1 MTLGDFEI
9 IPGVVIDANDPLN
22 EGRVKACAPGLF
34 DTSEMDKE
42 DLFWI
47 NPFMMIGHQS
57 FSRLEINSKIWILH
71 NVNNY
76 FEYWYIPMFE
86 INENAPKV
94 QNSSADVMLSRSING
109 ETVQLYYSPDD
120 GYNIVIGENRLQLS
134 SEGDFNVVASD
145 AIITANSDGIK
156 LTKYNSDIYSVTKAE
171 PLINIL
177 NEFCIDLE
185 TLSMTASAN
194 PYTANI
200 AVPLFQASS
209 KLQKALQ
216 SIKSDFVKIS

>member
-94 QNSSADVMLSRSING
+94 QNSNADIMLSRSING

-145 AIITANSDGIK
+145 AVITANSDGIK
-156 LTKYNSDIYSVTKAE
+156 LSKYNSDIYSATKAE

-194 PYTANI
+194 PYTANLS
-200 AVPLFQASS
+200 VPLFQASS

>member
-47 NPFMMIGHQS
+47 NPFMMMGHQS

-71 NVNNY
+71 NSDNY

-94 QNSSADVMLSRSING
+94 QNSNADVMLSRSING

-120 GYNIVIGENRLQLS
+120 GYNIVIGDNRLQLS

-145 AIITANSDGIK
+145 AVITANSDGIK

>member
-47 NPFMMIGHQS
+47 NPLMMIGHQS

-71 NVNNY
+71 NSDNY

-94 QNSSADVMLSRSING
+94 QNSNADVMLSRSING

-120 GYNIVIGENRLQLS
+120 GYNIVIGDNRLQLS

-145 AIITANSDGIK
+145 AVITANSDGIK

>member
-1 MTLGDFEI
+1 
-9 IPGVVIDANDPLN
+9 
-22 EGRVKACAPGLF
+22 
-34 DTSEMDKE
+34 
-42 DLFWI
+42 
-47 NPFMMIGHQS
+47 
-57 FSRLEINSKIWILH
+57 
-71 NVNNY
+71 
-76 FEYWYIPMFE
+76 MFE

-94 QNSSADVMLSRSING
+94 QNSNADVMLSRSING

-120 GYNIVIGENRLQLS
+120 GYNIVIGDNRLQLS

-145 AIITANSDGIK
+145 AVITANSHGIK

>member
-94 QNSSADVMLSRSING
+94 QNSNADVMLSRSING

-145 AIITANSDGIK
+145 AVITANSDGIK
-156 LTKYNSDIYSVTKAE
+156 LTKHNSDIYSATKAE
-171 PLINIL
+171 PLMNIL

-200 AVPLFQASS
+200 AVPLFQATS

>member
-71 NVNNY
+71 NSDNY

-94 QNSSADVMLSRSING
+94 QNSNADVMLSRSING

-120 GYNIVIGENRLQLS
+120 GYNIVIGDNRLQLS

-145 AIITANSDGIK
+145 AVITANSDGIK

>member
-47 NPFMMIGHQS
+47 NPFMMMGHQS

-71 NVNNY
+71 NSDNY

-94 QNSSADVMLSRSING
+94 QNSNADVMLSRSING

-120 GYNIVIGENRLQLS
+120 GYNIVIGDNRLQLS

-145 AIITANSDGIK
+145 AVITANSDGIK
-156 LTKYNSDIYSVTKAE
+156 LTKYKSDIYSVTKAE